1 MLILYRLLAI
11 LTAPFLLW
19 RLQRPASGDA
29 SLLERRRERLG
40 RVASAGDGPLWV
52 HAASVGEVNAVRALV
67 LELVARYPERRV
79 VVSTFTI
86 SGARQAMR
94 LFADRVE
101 HRLAPMDTPAA
112 TRRWL
117 ACIQPVVGLIAE
129 TELWPE
135 LFHQSRKAGI
145 ALVLVNARLSE
156 RGLTRSR
163 RLRGLFANTLAAVHL
178 ALCQS
183 NEDARRLVELG
194 LAEDTVRVTGN
205 LKFDLGLPDDLG
217 QKARQLRAQW
227 GERRAWVAG
236 STRPGEEAI
245 LLEAHQQLLKRYADA
260 LLILV
265 PRHPERA
272 NEIDA
277 LTVKAGLR
285 LQRFDQSVEAATSVV
300 LVDRIGQLQACYA
313 AAAAAFVG
321 GSLVD
326 IGGHNLLEPAAC
338 GKGVMAG
345 PYLYNQQEMADALDK
360 AGALIKVTNAEQ
372 IATEVDRV
380 WSEPEQA
387 LSLGR
392 AALEVVERGRGSLKK
407 TLRQME
413 PLLPGPSENP

>member
-145 ALVLVNARLSE
+145 ALVLVNARLSK

-285 LQRFDQSVEAATSVV
+285 TQ
-300 LVDRIGQLQACYA
+300 
-313 AAAAAFVG
+313 AAAF
-321 GSLVD
+321 
-326 IGGHNLLEPAAC
+326 
-338 GKGVMAG
+338 
-345 PYLYNQQEMADALDK
+345 
-360 AGALIKVTNAEQ
+360 
-372 IATEVDRV
+372 
-380 WSEPEQA
+380 
-387 LSLGR
+387 
-392 AALEVVERGRGSLKK
+392 
-407 TLRQME
+407 
-413 PLLPGPSENP
+413 

>member
-1 MLILYRLLAI
+1 L
-11 LTAPFLLW
+11 
-19 RLQRPASGDA
+19 
-29 SLLERRRERLG
+29 
-40 RVASAGDGPLWV
+40 
-52 HAASVGEVNAVRALV
+52 
-67 LELVARYPERRV
+67 
-79 VVSTFTI
+79 
-86 SGARQAMR
+86 
-94 LFADRVE
+94 
-101 HRLAPMDTPAA
+101 
-112 TRRWL
+112 
-117 ACIQPVVGLIAE
+117 C
-129 TELWPE
+129 
-135 LFHQSRKAGI
+135 QS
-145 ALVLVNARLSE
+145 NE
-156 RGLTRSR
+156 D
-163 RLRGLFANTLAAVHL
+163 HL